1 MSKKTFNPKDWTN
14 PTQNNNSTN
23 DCKGVLNTPLNN
35 NPNTDIEEIT
45 KRIEAAAA
53 DIAPNYADWRDLG
66 FALADALGE
75 SGRSYYHRLS
85 RFYSGYAENE
95 TDKQYNNCLKAHG
108 HGVTIKTL
116 YHLAK
121 TAGVDIAIFPK
132 VVQGERRGKTRF
144 DYSEP
149 QPTLDISKYPNCQN
163 GNLETLEIS
172 AKTKRTQ
179 ERPKSFS
186 NVPKSSAEN
195 TELLQENTEKT
206 PTFPEII
213 YNNLPDFLQQV
224 TAKATSAE
232 DKDLL
237 LLGSLVVISACLPN
251 VFGNYD
257 ERRVYPNLF
266 LFLTASASAGKG
278 RLTLCRKLVYPIHK
292 ALRDRYKVLYDTYKQ
307 EKAMYNSAKKDQSA
321 ADEPQEPP
329 MLALLMP
336 ANSSATAFFQILND
350 NNGAGLMF
358 ETEGDTLAQTFKSEH
373 GNFSDGFRKA
383 FHHET
388 ISYLRRKD
396 REFVELENPRLS
408 ALLSGTPKQVSALIP
423 NAENGLF
430 SRFIFYFMNIKPVWK
445 DVFANSGDQ
454 TLDLY
459 FKDLGEYFHC
469 FHNQL
474 KQQQEMRFCLTVLQ
488 QEQFNAYFAQA
499 QIQFL
504 ALYGDDYIATVRR
517 LGLITFRIAMI
528 LTVLRLMRPLSC
540 GEGGGRG
547 TTPLICTD
555 TDFNSSLEIVK
566 ILVQHAATVFDAL
579 PAEQE
584 TPTTNNPR
592 MALFQSLPPQFDKQT
607 YSFLAA
613 QLQIPE
619 STANKWLMKFVSSNL
634 VTKQAH
640 GVYSKKDS

>member
-1 MSKKTFNPKDWTN
+1 MSKKIFNPKDWATAVPVQSSQFQKSLQSFCTDN
-14 PTQNNNSTN
+14 
-23 DCKGVLNTPLNN
+23 
-35 NPNTDIEEIT
+35 DIETIT
-45 KRIEAAAA
+45 RRIETAAA
-53 DIAPNYADWRDLG
+53 DVAPNYADWRDLG

-85 RFYSGYAENE
+85 CFYPQYNQTE
-95 TDKQYNNCLKAHG
+95 TDKQYNSCLKAHG
-108 HGVTIKTL
+108 HGVTIKTM

-121 TAGVDIAIFPK
+121 TAGV
-132 VVQGERRGKTRF
+132 
-144 DYSEP
+144 
-149 QPTLDISKYPNCQN
+149 DISKYPNCQN

-172 AKTKRTQ
+172 AKNKRTQ
-179 ERPKSFS
+179 ENFKSLSNIPKNSTE
-186 NVPKSSAEN
+186 NTRNLVEN

-213 YNNLPDFLQQV
+213 YTNLPDFLLQV

-292 ALRDRYKVLYDTYKQ
+292 ALRERYKVLYDTYKQ
-307 EKAMYNSAKKDQSA
+307 EKAMYNSAKKDQFT

-474 KQQQEMRFCLTVLQ
+474 KQQQEMRFSLTVLQ

-528 LTVLRLMRPLSC
+528 FTVLRLMESQHF
-540 GEGGGRG
+540 

-555 TDFNSSLEIVK
+555 TDFNTALEMVK
-566 ILVQHAATVFDAL
+566 VLVQHAATVFDAL

-592 MALFQSLPPQFDKQT
+592 MALFQSLPPRFDKQT
-607 YSFLAA
+607 YSSLAA

-619 STANKWLMKFVSSNL
+619 STGNKWLMKFVSSGL
-634 VTKQAH
+634 LSKQAH
-640 GVYSKKDS
+640 GNYSKKDS